1 MPVALSSVRQ
11 AMRTSALCSLA
22 FLLVSPLAAGA
33 FNPNEGATPEP
44 TTKNRPVRA
53 KLPSTAPLVAP
64 MPRLIFSDMAPAAP
78 AEPVPLPAATIPPV
92 ADAATPMVEVPP
104 SAVEQA
110 QPPVYPPVDPAV
122 AARAAQ
128 EMQASAP
135 PAPTLPPP
143 PAPETPLAQ
152 SFAAPAPL
160 MAVAPVTAPLI
171 APAPQPAVPS
181 VSVPEPTP
189 SISPPVV
196 APQPAAPEPLATLP
210 APPADAPPA
219 VPVVVAVPTVEPT
232 PAAPPPGTEGLSDRT
247 KDIVSHIPSKLDT
260 NKTKSGKL
268 AVKRMTPEL
277 QDLGKTAGKV
287 ESYDATGLSI
297 KVRRPGLDTNYELNR
312 AYSALMGGDTTQA
325 IETYKNILS
334 ADPSN
339 EDALF
344 GLASTYHR
352 AGDLERARPY
362 YGQLLKVNPNHREGL
377 NNFLVLMSDES
388 PQEALAEL
396 DRLEQRNPDFSPIPA
411 QQGIILGKLGYM
423 DQAREKM
430 LRAIELAPENMT
442 YKYNLAIMLDKHGEY
457 ADAAALYRLLID
469 TSLKGAQIPAPLATL
484 QKRLN
489 FIAAAPAPTAI
500 PASGN

>member
-1 MPVALSSVRQ
+1 MPIALSSVRQ

-78 AEPVPLPAATIPPV
+78 AEAVTLPAATIPPV
-92 ADAATPMVEVPP
+92 ADATTPMVEVPP
-104 SAVEQA
+104 PAAAQA

-143 PAPETPLAQ
+143 PAPENSSAQ

-160 MAVAPVTAPLI
+160 MAVAPVTAPI
-171 APAPQPAVPS
+171 TTPVPQPAVPS
-181 VSVPEPTP
+181 VSM
-189 SISPPVV
+189 
-196 APQPAAPEPLATLP
+196 PEPLATLP
-210 APPADAPPA
+210 APTAETPPA

-247 KDIVSHIPSKLDT
+247 KDIISHIPSKLDT
-260 NKTKSGKL
+260 SKAKSGKL

-277 QDLGKTAGKV
+277 HDLGKTAGKV

-377 NNFLVLMSDES
+377 NNFLALMSDES

-423 DQAREKM
+423 DQAHEKM
-430 LRAIELAPENMT
+430 LRAIDLAPENMT

-469 TSLKGAQIPAPLATL
+469 ASLKGAQIPAPLATL

-489 FIAAAPAPTAI
+489 FIAAAPATA
-500 PASGN
+500 GNSTPGN